1 MSLSEKFK
9 KKYIFQQIMDLL
21 SCHVMCVRR
30 DFYSMIMNIESRRSN
45 TKSTK
50 RNGHFIVT

>member
-1 MSLSEKFK
+1 
-9 KKYIFQQIMDLL
+9 MDLL

>member
-1 MSLSEKFK
+1 
-9 KKYIFQQIMDLL
+9 MDLL

-45 TKSTK
+45 TKSKK
-50 RNGHFIVT
+50 RNGHFNCHVGKIILHPTKDSIRS